1 MGTRVIIPHWSTTK
15 EYKLTDSASVYTTDI
30 ITIFKALVKT
40 DENPPTKLCILAD
53 FLTSVKT
60 LGIFLKEKMPV
71 INEEILTQTTILQ
84 HLGRQ
89 TISQAWIPA
98 HWHRHIKKTT
108 EGDKA
113 AKAGININNI
123 INTGLGKEGKE

>member
-30 ITIFKALVKT
+30 ITIFKALVKA

-71 INEEILTQTTILQ
+71 INEEILTQTTVLQ

-89 TISQAWIPA
+89 TIIAWIPA
-98 HWHRHIKKTT
+98 HRHLKKKKT

-113 AKAGININNI
+113 AKAGININI
-123 INTGLGKEGKE
+123 

>member
-30 ITIFKALVKT
+30 ITIFKALVKA

-98 HWHRHIKKTT
+98 HRHRHIKKKKQKVTRQQRLELT
-108 EGDKA
+108 LT
-113 AKAGININNI
+113 I
-123 INTGLGKEGKE
+123 